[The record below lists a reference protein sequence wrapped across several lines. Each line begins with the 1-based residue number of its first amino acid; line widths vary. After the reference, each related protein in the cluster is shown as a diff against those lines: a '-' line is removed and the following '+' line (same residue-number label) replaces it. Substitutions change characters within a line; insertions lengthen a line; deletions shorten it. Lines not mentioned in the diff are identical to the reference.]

1 MITRIIDT
9 IEISP
14 EGKVIVLEME
24 SERRWKGQIEKFKEK
39 YVGALMHYGFFRCFG
54 RRVFRYRMADTAS
67 EIRIA
72 DPRIIDQ
79 GGKSE
84 ISNSEITGKGSN
96 RTEPK
101 GKKQTNIRKEVLSK
115 TQARSELD

>member
-1 MITRIIDT
+1 MDWTFCTSNYGDDIRICMM
-9 IEISP
+9 
-14 EGKVIVLEME
+14 VF
-24 SERRWKGQIEKFKEK
+24 R
-39 YVGALMHYGFFRCFG
+39 RCFG
-54 RRVFRYRMADTAS
+54 RRVFRYRMANTAS
-67 EIRIA
+67 ETKIA

-101 GKKQTNIRKEVLSK
+101 GKKQKNIREEVFSK